1 MPRHGASSQPRAP
14 GSSRPATPSGAG
26 SSATCTTARSSAWWR
41 SRSAC
46 GCASARSPPATPRP
60 SSCSS
65 QAKAELADAL
75 EELRELAR
83 GIHPAI
89 LTDRGLLPALE
100 TLAGRASIPVDVAT
114 TLEERL
120 PASVEAAAYYIVA
133 EAVTNA
139 SKHAR
144 ASRVQVNVDH
154 TNGRVLV
161 EVADDG
167 VGGADQ
173 RRGSGLRGLRDRVEA
188 LGGELALESPAGAG
202 TTLTARLPVA

>member
-1 MPRHGASSQPRAP
+1 MCERKVAEATRRRIELLGA
-14 GSSRPATPSGAG
+14 
-26 SSATCTTARSSAWWR
+26 
-41 SRSAC
+41 
-46 GCASARSPPATPRP
+46 
-60 SSCSS
+60 
-65 QAKAELADAL
+65 AKAELADAL

-89 LTDRGLLPALE
+89 LTDRGLVPALE
-100 TLAGRASIPVDVAT
+100 MLAGRASIPVERRRARRAPAAERSRRPPT
-114 TLEERL
+114 TSSPRR
-120 PASVEAAAYYIVA
+120 
-133 EAVTNA
+133 
-139 SKHAR
+139 HQRRQAR
-144 ASRVQVNVDH
+144 AGVARPGERRPP
-154 TNGRVLV
+154 NGRVLV